1 MERMPMANDCPY
13 GASACPKMEDAEE
26 RISRMEVTL
35 NKILYLV
42 AFIAGIVS
50 VEFGIVII

>member
-1 MERMPMANDCPY
+1 MPSDCPY
-13 GASACPKMEDAEE
+13 GASPCPKMEDAEE
-26 RISRMEVTL
+26 RMAKMEDTL
-35 NKILYLV
+35 NRILYLV

>member
-1 MERMPMANDCPY
+1 MASDCPY
-13 GASACPKMEDAEE
+13 GAGACPKMEDAEE
-26 RISRMEVTL
+26 RIAKMEVTL

-50 VEFGIVII
+50 VEFGIVIV

>member
-1 MERMPMANDCPY
+1 MTSDCPY
-13 GASACPKMEDAEE
+13 GAGACPKMEDAEE
-26 RISRMEVTL
+26 RIAKMEVTL

-50 VEFGIVII
+50 VEFGIVIV